1 MRKLL
6 ATAAALA
13 PLMVATGV
21 QAEVVV
27 STARTTPILTSNA
40 TGSAADNVRLSSA
53 GSIAVTT
60 GAAITIDSNNTID
73 LDGGSSITMA
83 NAADGATAILVT
95 AGRTTGVTIGGAIS
109 ITDSIETYT
118 DTDKDGDAD
127 GPFAAGTGRYGV
139 RVAGPMTGLITGEVG
154 GSISVQG
161 NNSYGLSVEGPLTG
175 SISLLNTINVV
186 GDNAYGVRNT
196 GTVSGDVVLSG
207 SSVNVLGSGAV
218 GVAVDAAVGGTFQIQ
233 SAVTSTGYRY
243 TSRPPSLPADTTNV
257 VGTNLYVED
266 LDADDL
272 LQGGPAVRVAAD
284 IAGGVLLDVGPSYR
298 LGIEGDDDH
307 DGVKNG
313 DEDDDGD
320 GKKNREDTDRDG
332 DGILDANEST
342 GTVTSYGGAPA
353 LLIGSTTQSVTL
365 GAVGTGAEA
374 YGLINRGS
382 INGAGIYDGVAGQ
395 GLRIGAGTGQ
405 VVNIAGGVNNEGTIN
420 ASGNAAGATGILFD
434 AGVTTPTLLNS
445 GTIGGIA
452 VTEGAHTAIG
462 VLIAAGANLPS
473 IVNSGRLTAGISG
486 EKGDAVAIRD
496 LSGTLTNLTNT
507 GIISGFIVPNDDAK
521 DTDDSDIDPS
531 NETITGQAVAIDVR
545 ANTSGVTFIQSGKIS
560 DGRFTDTDG
569 DGKYDFEDDDDDGDG
584 ILDNVDTS
592 DNDDDNDGTN
602 DADEPLTSGAILLGA
617 GADVVDIRNGQVF
630 SDIAFGAGADSLTVS
645 GGAEVRGVLSD
656 SDGQLNINVSNGLL
670 DARQTTA
677 VNATGL
683 TIGADGNLLVTVD
696 PQGNKSGGFNVAGTA
711 TLADGAALG
720 VRFTSLITD
729 PERFTIIKADTL
741 NYGVID
747 PTSVQANSPYL
758 YVVSAGANVAAGEVY
773 IDARRR
779 TAAEAGLIPVEAQ
792 AYDAVYGALGD
803 SDVIR
808 NAFVSQLTRDGFIN
822 LYQQMLPDHS
832 GGPLLSLASGV
843 DAVTRALTGRN
854 ASAGPGETSAWVQ
867 EINFYAEKDK
877 TDSYGFESEGFG
889 VAGGVER
896 GTNMG
901 AFGLSVAFTS
911 SDLEDPEARAEE
923 VLSAS
928 LLELGL
934 YWRAQGENWTTW
946 ARAAAGYATFDSER
960 SLVGDG
966 IYLTN
971 ESSWNGM
978 TLALAAGASYERNFG
993 RLNIRPEGYVE
1004 YFGLS
1009 EDGHTEEGGGD
1020 GFDLDIDKRDGHMFS
1035 AVAAVNIGYGF
1046 GTNGWIRP
1054 ELRLGWRQNISV
1066 DMGET
1071 IARFASGGSDFKLTP
1086 ASIEG
1091 GGPIAGLRLA
1101 VGNELGMLSI
1111 NADAEMLEDYVRY
1124 TLLLRA
1130 SFRF

>member
-40 TGSAADNVRLSSA
+40 TGTAADNIRLASG
-53 GSIAVTT
+53 GSVAVTT
-60 GAAITIDSNNTID
+60 GAAITVDSNHTVD
-73 LDGGSSITMA
+73 LDSGSNITMA
-83 NAADGATAILVT
+83 NAADGATGILVT
-95 AGRTTGVTIGGAIS
+95 GGRTTSVTVGGAIS

-118 DTDKDGDAD
+118 DTDSDGDAD

-139 RVAGPMTGLITGEVG
+139 RVAGPMTGSIVGEAG
-154 GSISVQG
+154 GTIGVQG
-161 NNSYGLSVEGPLTG
+161 NNSYGVSVEGPLTG
-175 SISLLNTINVV
+175 SIRLLSGINVT
-186 GDNAYGVRNT
+186 GDNVYGLRTT
-196 GTVSGDVVLSG
+196 GTVSGDVLLS
-207 SSVNVLGSGAV
+207 SGAVAVQGANAV
-218 GVAVDAAVGGTFQIQ
+218 GVAVDAAVSGGVQIQ
-233 SAVTSTGYRY
+233 SAISATGYRY
-243 TSRPPSLPADTTNV
+243 TSRPPSLPANTTNV
-257 VGTNLYVED
+257 VAANLYVED

-272 LQGGPAVRVAAD
+272 LQGGPAVRIAAD
-284 IAGGVLLDVGPSYR
+284 VAGGVLLDTAPIYR

-320 GKKNREDTDRDG
+320 GTKNRDDTDRDG
-332 DGILDANEST
+332 DGILDTNE
-342 GTVTSYGGAPA
+342 GTASLTSLGGAPA
-353 LLIGSTTQSVTL
+353 LLIGSTTQAITI
-365 GAVGTGAEA
+365 GAVGTGEEA
-374 YGLINRGS
+374 YGVVNRGS
-382 INGAGIYDGVAGQ
+382 ITGSGIYDGIAAQ
-395 GLRIGAGTGQ
+395 GLRVGTGQ
-405 VVNIAGGVNNEGTIN
+405 AVTIAGGVNNLGTIN
-420 ASGNAAGATGILFD
+420 ANSAAANSTAVLFD
-434 AGVTTPTLLNS
+434 SGVTAPTLLNS
-445 GTIGGIA
+445 GSISGVA
-452 VTEGAHTAIG
+452 VTEGIHTAAG

-473 IVNSGRLTAGISG
+473 IVNSGVISAGVSG
-486 EKGDAVAIRD
+486 EKADAVGIRD
-496 LSGTLTNLTNT
+496 LSGTLTSLTNT
-507 GIISGFIVPNDDAK
+507 GVITGFIVPNDDAK

-531 NETITGQAVAIDVR
+531 NEVVTGQAIAFDVR
-545 ANTSGVTFIQSGKIS
+545 ANTTGVTFVQSGKIS

-584 ILDNVDTS
+584 ILDNVDSS

-602 DADEPLTSGAILLGA
+602 DTEEPLTSGAILLGS
-617 GADVVDIRNGQVF
+617 GADVLDIRNGQVLGDL
-630 SDIAFGAGADSLTVS
+630 SFGAGADSLLVS

-677 VNATGL
+677 VDVTGL
-683 TIGADGNLLVTVD
+683 SIGADGNLLVTVD
-696 PQGNKSGGFNVAGTA
+696 PEGNKSGGFNVAGTA

-747 PTSVQANSPYL
+747 PNSVQANSPYL
-758 YVVSAGANVAAGEVY
+758 FVVSAGADVAAGEVY

-779 TAAEAGLIPVEAQ
+779 TAAEIGLIPVEAQ
-792 AYDAVYGALGD
+792 AFDAVYAALGD
-803 SDVIR
+803 STAIR
-808 NAFVSQLTRDGFIN
+808 NAFVSQLERDGFIN

-901 AFGLSVAFTS
+901 AFGVSVAFTS

-946 ARAAAGYATFDSER
+946 ARAAAGYATFESER

-1004 YFGLS
+1004 YFGLN

-1071 IARFASGGSDFKLTP
+1071 VARFASGGSDFKLTP

-1101 VGNELGMLSI
+1101 VGNQLGMLSI